1 MKTKITNIGA
11 ITTWSPEKN
20 NIQTLDNV
28 EIMVENYKITEIS
41 SKIIDVD
48 HEINAEGALIIPGFV
63 DSHTHPIFSGN
74 RSDEFALRIK
84 GESYE
89 KIAAD
94 GGGILSSITNVR
106 NSSEEQ
112 LFDESLK
119 NINFFLNHG
128 TTTIE
133 AKSGYGL
140 TTKDEIKSLRV
151 IQQLNE
157 ASKLEI
163 IPTFMGAHAFPPE
176 YENNPKKFIDLICS
190 EMIPMIAEEKLAEYC
205 DVFCENTYFSIEDS
219 RKILTTA
226 MEHGMKIRLHADEF
240 EDSGAA
246 ELAAELKAVSADHL
260 MSVSDAGIKAMA
272 EQGVMATLLPG
283 TTLFL
288 GKDSYADGRKIID
301 QGCDVVLAT
310 DFNPGSCTIQ
320 SMPLIM
326 SLACLYC
333 GLNIEEAF
341 IGSTWNGARSLNRN
355 NVIGAIMPGYQA
367 DLLFLDLK
375 SMDEIPYWMGSDRL
389 LKVMKKGKL
398 LEF

>member
-1 MKTKITNIGA
+1 MPFVFKNSISFIT
-11 ITTWSPEKN
+11 
-20 NIQTLDNV
+20 
-28 EIMVENYKITEIS
+28 
-41 SKIIDVD
+41 IIK
-48 HEINAEGALIIPGFV
+48 
-63 DSHTHPIFSGN
+63 S
-74 RSDEFALRIK
+74 LRICFQ
-84 GESYE
+84 EN
-89 KIAAD
+89 
-94 GGGILSSITNVR
+94 LSNVR

-140 TTKDEIKSLRV
+140 TIDDEIKSLRV
-151 IQQLNE
+151 MKQLNE

-176 YENNPKKFIDLICS
+176 YENNPKHFIDLICS

-205 DVFCENTYFSIEDS
+205 DVFCENKYFSIEDS
-219 RKILTTA
+219 RKILQTA
-226 MEHGMKIRLHADEF
+226 IKHGMKIRLHADEF

-260 MSVSDAGIKAMA
+260 MAVSDAGIKAMA

-301 QGCDVVLAT
+301 QGCDVALAT

-326 SLACLYC
+326 SLACLHC

-341 IGSTWNGARSLNRN
+341 IASTWNGARSLNRN
-355 NVIGAIMPGYQA
+355 NVIGAIIPGYQA
-367 DLLFLDLK
+367 DLLFLDMK

-389 LKVMKKGKL
+389 LKVMKKGEL